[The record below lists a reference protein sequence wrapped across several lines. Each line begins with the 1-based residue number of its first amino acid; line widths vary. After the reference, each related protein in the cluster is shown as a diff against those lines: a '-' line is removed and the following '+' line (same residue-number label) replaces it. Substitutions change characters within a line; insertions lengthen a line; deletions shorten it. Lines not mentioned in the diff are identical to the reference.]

1 MCYNMQKNVRM
12 SGLVPLITWFICQTI
27 VDYLNLVVSGCVLN
41 QFVGYWLLLDALN
54 STIQQ

>member
-1 MCYNMQKNVRM
+1 MQKNVRM